1 MKSALQLDFTFD
13 QVLALVKK
21 MPRQEKIKL
30 TEELGKEVIN
40 SELTRL
46 MKIFKTKELS
56 ISAINKEV
64 EIVRQKLYDGRKN

>member
-1 MKSALQLDFTFD
+1 MKSALQLEFTFD

>member
-1 MKSALQLDFTFD
+1 MKSALQLEVTFD

-30 TEELGKEVIN
+30 TEELGKEVIS

>member
-1 MKSALQLDFTFD
+1 MKSALQLEVTFD

>member
-1 MKSALQLDFTFD
+1 MKSALQLEFTFD
-13 QVLALVKK
+13 QVPALVKK